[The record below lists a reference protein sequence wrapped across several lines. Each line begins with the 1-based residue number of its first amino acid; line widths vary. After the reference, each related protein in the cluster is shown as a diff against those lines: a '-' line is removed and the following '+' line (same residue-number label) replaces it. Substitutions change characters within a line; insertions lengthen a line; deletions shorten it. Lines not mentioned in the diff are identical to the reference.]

1 MSAQINTYLDVS
13 YLTCSCRETHYNS
26 TDVTFVK
33 KNPWEEVNEISSMFM
48 FLKMKTT
55 QLGYV
60 G

>member
-33 KNPWEEVNEISSMFM
+33 KNPWEEVNKI
-48 FLKMKTT
+48 
-55 QLGYV
+55 
-60 G
+60 